1 MKALRSGI
9 GVVVGYVLFAV
20 AALAFFKVLNQNPH
34 QPAPLWLMACST
46 VYGSA
51 FAFLGAKVAARIAAY
66 NAFAHS
72 VALAVV
78 ISVGA
83 VASLISTIGH
93 GAIWSQLTALLV
105 MAPSAALVG
114 WPIRGSAL
122 QA

>member
-9 GVVVGYVLFAV
+9 GVAVGYMLFAV
-20 AALAFFKVLNQNPH
+20 AALAFFRLFNQDPH

-72 VALAVV
+72 VALAMV
-78 ISVGA
+78 ISLGA
-83 VASLISTIGH
+83 VTSLVSTVGH

-105 MAPSAALVG
+105 MAPSAALAG
-114 WPIRGSAL
+114 WPSKGSAL